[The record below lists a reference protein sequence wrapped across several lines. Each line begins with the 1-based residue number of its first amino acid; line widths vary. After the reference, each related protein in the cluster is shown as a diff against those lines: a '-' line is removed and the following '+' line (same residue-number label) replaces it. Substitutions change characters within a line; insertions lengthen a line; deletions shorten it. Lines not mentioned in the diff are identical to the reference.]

1 VKRVAII
8 ALALAFAPPARA
20 GGEYARDRRVAY
32 LGRALSA
39 LRSLGAG
46 GRSALEEELHAGAR
60 RRCRADRRPPSVPCL
75 LELADATCDA
85 RPAEARAPCHLAAD
99 VVLTNQLSEN
109 ELVDEATRNR
119 LVAGSYRDGMRAAL
133 AARRRAL
140 AADMVLSPAGRG
152 EDVAGRI
159 DRFCASGSDLA
170 WQRCAAALLWYVAEQ
185 P

>member
-1 VKRVAII
+1 MKLVAII
-8 ALALAFAPPARA
+8 FALALTTPARA

-32 LGRALSA
+32 LDRALSA
-39 LRSLGAG
+39 LRALGAG
-46 GRSALEEELHAGAR
+46 GRDALEEELHAGAR
-60 RRCRADRRPPSVPCL
+60 RRCRADRRPPSIPCL
-75 LELADATCDA
+75 LELADATCGA

-109 ELVDEATRNR
+109 ELVDEATRGR
-119 LVAGSYRDGMRAAL
+119 LAAGSYRAGMRAAL

-152 EDVAGRI
+152 EDVPARI
-159 DRFCASGSDLA
+159 DRFCASGGDLT